1 MKNTEGSNTIT
12 TNKYD
17 IIEVTKRQMKHNEN
31 NIIRHELHIYSK
43 SYTFVFRWRSNY
55 QEGRFGIPL
64 TGLTPLHLCVCPK
77 QWPGFPMSYV
87 VVFFVI
93 SEFNFIPPN
102 VGCRWYTA
110 PVLGGAW
117 PNCSL
122 YNLQCVVVCSW
133 TADIR

>member
-77 QWPGFPMSYV
+77 Q
-87 VVFFVI
+87 
-93 SEFNFIPPN
+93 
-102 VGCRWYTA
+102 
-110 PVLGGAW
+110 
-117 PNCSL
+117 
-122 YNLQCVVVCSW
+122 
-133 TADIR
+133 